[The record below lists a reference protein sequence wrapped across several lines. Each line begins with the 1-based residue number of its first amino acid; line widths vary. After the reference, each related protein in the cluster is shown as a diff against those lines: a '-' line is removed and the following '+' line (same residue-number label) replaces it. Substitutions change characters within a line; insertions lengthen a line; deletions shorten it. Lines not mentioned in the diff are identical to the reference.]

1 METRKLYYED
11 THIRAFS
18 AKVVSCAKADNGW
31 EILLD
36 ATAFYPEGGGQAC
49 DLGILG
55 GRTVLDVQERDGKI
69 VHLCDAPLEIGATV
83 EGAIDYERRFN
94 LMQQHT
100 GEHIVSGIINRWY
113 GYHNVGF
120 HMGSEMT
127 EIDFDGV
134 IPAEDLASIER
145 EANAALWKNLPVKCW
160 YPSQEEL
167 PNVFYRTKRA
177 LPWPVRIVEVPGY
190 DSCACCGIHV
200 AHTGEV
206 GLVKLFSVVGLR
218 GGSRIE
224 MSCGKRALML
234 LNRAFEQNKQV
245 SQAFSAK
252 WPETGEAARKM
263 NEALANEKYRTAG
276 LQKRIFEIIAKGYVD
291 CGNVVHFEDGL
302 ESAEVRML
310 ANAIAE
316 ICGGMAAV
324 FSGADGEGYGFAMVT
339 RDGDLRPVGKKMTAA
354 LHGRGGGKPNYQQ
367 GRVQA
372 TKQQIE
378 AFFEEA

>member
-1 METRKLYYED
+1 M
-11 THIRAFS
+11 
-18 AKVVSCAKADNGW
+18 
-31 EILLD
+31 
-36 ATAFYPEGGGQAC
+36 
-49 DLGILG
+49 
-55 GRTVLDVQERDGKI
+55 
-69 VHLCDAPLEIGATV
+69 
-83 EGAIDYERRFN
+83 
-94 LMQQHT
+94 
-100 GEHIVSGIINRWY
+100 
-113 GYHNVGF
+113 
-120 HMGSEMT
+120 
-127 EIDFDGV
+127 
-134 IPAEDLASIER
+134 IP
-145 EANAALWKNLPVKCW
+145 
-160 YPSQEEL
+160 
-167 PNVFYRTKRA
+167 
-177 LPWPVRIVEVPGY
+177 VP
-190 DSCACCGIHV
+190 DV